1 MKTSEY
7 LGDYYLGFDCGS
19 SSVGWSVTDTEYNVL
34 EFNKKR
40 MEGVRLFDSAN
51 TAKER
56 RVARCARRRN
66 DRKRQRIDLLQE
78 LFAPEIN
85 KIDPNFFKRLEES
98 KYFFEDKSLGVKY
111 ALFADS
117 NYTDKEYYDAYP
129 TIFHLRNEL
138 IHDSTYHDPR
148 LVYLAIHH
156 IIKNRGHFLFP
167 GEGLQAVTDASL
179 LLKDIEE
186 LCCTVFADEGFEF
199 NFNDYSRAQN
209 IFRMKKP
216 SERIEALKNLC
227 SYSDAKKADALLK
240 AMNGYKVYVKAIFD
254 VDEENEEL
262 LKFTL
267 EFKKA
272 TFEDEDLPKLEALFE
287 DEDKINLIIKLKAV
301 YDYILL
307 ADILNGSTYIS
318 EGKVKQYEVNK
329 SDLADLKYIFKK
341 YLTKLEYETYFHSDT
356 KGSYSSYIG
365 VIQDNRQK
373 RKKTIKRVNYDEF
386 INQYTKK
393 LIKKISP
400 NESDIA
406 IYNRIK
412 EKVEGNPTLLPLLIS
427 TRNSVVPYQLN
438 LIELRKIVGNASTY
452 IPYLNSAD
460 ENGITV
466 KDKIELIL
474 KFRIPY
480 YIGPLTSMRGS
491 EEQRKFTWVERK
503 ADGKIYPWNFY
514 DKVDREKSA
523 EGFIR
528 RMTNKCT
535 YMPEYNVVPKYSL
548 LFSKFT
554 VLNEI
559 NKLSIDGNPITV
571 EQKQDI
577 YNELFKTN
585 RKITAKKL
593 KDYIK
598 AKGWSKNPE
607 IKGIDGDPKSAL
619 ASYYDFHELLES
631 NKLKRS
637 EVEQIIE
644 KISLFGDD
652 NEICIE
658 SIKKIVGDKL
668 TNSEIKSIANKKYP
682 GWGSLSKEFLVDT
695 TFENKRTGEIS
706 SIISIM
712 WNTNKNLME
721 VIHDKDYDIAS
732 SLSKQKVE
740 KLEYSVVD
748 NLHVSPSV
756 KRQIWQTLKLAEEI
770 EKIMNRPPKKIFI
783 EVTRG
788 DDEKKKNQTPKSRKT
803 ILSELYDAIKK
814 EGLFN
819 DIIENLSNTLEK
831 YSEQDISRQDKL
843 YLYFSQMGRCM
854 YSGEMIDINDLY
866 NTNVYDIDHIFPQSV
881 TGDDSLSNRVLVLK
895 TYNGQKSNQY
905 PIPANWRSSMLNF
918 WKALYSAKTID
929 KIKYERLTRST
940 PLTDEELQCFINRQ
954 LVEVSQSTKATIDI
968 LKRYFGDNTEVVYS
982 KARNVSFFR
991 DKFNIP
997 KSRLLNDYHH
1007 AKDAYLN
1014 IVVGNIYKT
1023 KFTSN
1028 YWMFIENARKKK
1040 NVDLSQDNKC
1050 SSLEKWQYNLIKMFD
1065 YSVNGAWTAG
1075 DEGTIKIVQKECLSN
1090 NVLITRQVKENN
1102 GALFALQP
1110 VKAGDKK
1117 GMKPFKKDNHQKSLS
1132 DKEWTDK
1139 YGGYNSMKVSYF
1151 IIASHIEKKK
1161 RVVQIFPCYNYL
1173 KSKIKNDTDIINYLT
1188 SEFEITE
1195 PKILVR
1201 KLYIFDLIEYKGVRM
1216 RISSRT
1222 GTGLL
1227 VRLEQPLIVDNSFID
1242 YIHKIEKAFALR
1254 QKNSLHYLPY
1264 NVREINAKKNIE
1276 LYDLL
1281 TSKANN
1287 LYYQNRPSSQGN
1299 VFSTGRDLFIKLA
1312 KPNEKDQFGLSEQL
1326 EVLKNMINYFST
1338 KPGENDFTLIGG
1350 SARGGVLS
1358 ISDKIISGRNI
1369 SKFVLITQSCT
1380 GLFEKRKVIR

>member
-117 NYTDKEYYDAYP
+117 NYTDKEYYNAYP

-138 IHDSTYHDPR
+138 IHDSNYHDPR

-156 IIKNRGHFLFP
+156 IIKNRGHFLFL
-167 GEGLQAVTDASL
+167 GEGLQAVTDASV

-240 AMNGYKVYVKAIFD
+240 AMNGYKVYAKAIFNI
-254 VDEENEEL
+254 DEENEEL
-262 LKFTL
+262 LKFAL

-341 YLTKLEYETYFHSDT
+341 YLTKLEYENYFHSDI

-365 VIQDNRQK
+365 AIQDNRQK

-386 INQYTKK
+386 IKYTKK
-393 LIKKISP
+393 LIEKISP
-400 NESDIA
+400 NEFDVT

-427 TRNSVVPYQLN
+427 TRNSVIPYQLN

-480 YIGPLTSMRGS
+480 YIGPLTSTRGS
-491 EEQRKFTWVERK
+491 EEQRKYSWVERK

-652 NEICIE
+652 NELCIE

-668 TNSEIKSIANKKYP
+668 NNSEIKSIANKKYP

-756 KRQIWQTLKLAEEI
+756 KRQIWQTLKLAGEI

-803 ILSELYDAIKK
+803 ILSELYGAIKK

-905 PIPANWRSSMLNF
+905 PIPANWRSNMFSF

-940 PLTDEELQCFINRQ
+940 PLTDEELQGFINRQ

-1040 NVDLSQDNKC
+1040 NVDLAQDNKC

-1065 YSVNGAWTAG
+1065 YSVDGAWTVG

-1102 GALFALQP
+1102 GALFDLQP
-1110 VKAGDKK
+1110 VKAGEKK
-1117 GMKPFKKDNHQKSLS
+1117 GMKPLKKDNHQKSLS

-1161 RVVQIFPCYNYL
+1161 RVVQIFPCYNYIKSSL
-1173 KSKIKNDTDIINYLT
+1173 KTDLDIENFLK
-1188 SEFEITE
+1188 TE
-1195 PKILVR
+1195 YKLENPKILVS
-1201 KLYIFDLIEYKGVRM
+1201 KLLINDLFVYRGISM
-1216 RISSRT
+1216 RVSGRTSS
-1222 GTGLL
+1222 GILAK
-1227 VRLEQPLIVDNSFID
+1227 LEQPLILDID
-1242 YIHKIEKAFALR
+1242 IVKYIKKIENCFINK
-1254 QKNSLHYLPY
+1254 QKNKLSYLPY
-1264 NVREINAKKNIE
+1264 NSKELTIEKNLE

-1281 TSKANN
+1281 TKKADIDF
-1287 LYYQNRPSSQGN
+1287 YKNRPSSQAK
-1299 VFSTGRDLFIKLA
+1299 VFIQGRDKFLELA
-1312 KPNEKDQFGLSEQL
+1312 NEVNGKVDLSKQL
-1326 EVLKNMINYFST
+1326 EVLRNMLNYFSSN
-1338 KPGENDFTLIGG
+1338 PGDNDFSLIGG
-1350 SARGGVLS
+1350 SSRAGTVY
-1358 ISDKIISGRNI
+1358 ISDCLCKNKNDSTLIII
-1369 SKFVLITQSCT
+1369 YQSCT